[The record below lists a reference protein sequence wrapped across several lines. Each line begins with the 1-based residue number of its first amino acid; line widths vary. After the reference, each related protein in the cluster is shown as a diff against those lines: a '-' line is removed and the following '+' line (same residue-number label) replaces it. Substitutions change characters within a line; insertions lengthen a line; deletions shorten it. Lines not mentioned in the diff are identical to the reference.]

1 MKNIYDRLEKPLGI
15 EVVTCGFEPDSVYA
29 QELFDYETF
38 FAQLLAVE
46 FATRVTS

>member
-1 MKNIYDRLEKPLGI
+1 MTTTYLEATSFTKCRA
-15 EVVTCGFEPDSVYA
+15 ECGFEPDSIFA